1 MGPVGSKRLRTLS
14 VTGVVRLAKC
24 RSTGAFADGRLFVGG
39 GCGAGKGAGCGIILQ
54 RCRCFLQTAC
64 GTPSCIR
71 LGRIPFLLENEEL
84 KPFSAVNR
92 KNGIIFALSF
102 GKNRV
107 LISCTNRHETIF
119 YKERIEAEKEKT
131 GYDVG
136 MHGGAAGSIYRS
148 DLA

>member
-1 MGPVGSKRLRTLS
+1 M
-14 VTGVVRLAKC
+14 
-24 RSTGAFADGRLFVGG
+24 
-39 GCGAGKGAGCGIILQ
+39 
-54 RCRCFLQTAC
+54 
-64 GTPSCIR
+64 PSHRR
-71 LGRIPFLLENEEL
+71 LGKMFFLFENEQL
-84 KPFSAVNR
+84 RPFPAVNR
-92 KNGIIFALSF
+92 KIGIIFALSF

>member
-1 MGPVGSKRLRTLS
+1 MSY
-14 VTGVVRLAKC
+14 
-24 RSTGAFADGRLFVGG
+24 AFF
-39 GCGAGKGAGCGIILQ
+39 CNK
-54 RCRCFLQTAC
+54 
-64 GTPSCIR
+64 
-71 LGRIPFLLENEEL
+71 LEKWYYL
-84 KPFSAVNR
+84 CA
-92 KNGIIFALSF
+92 IFWE
-102 GKNRV
+102 NRV